1 MFTATT
7 PPSPPRKRGRPRLT
21 GLEQN
26 RGPGKPLTEERRAAV
41 EGTMNGEQLEL
52 LAAVQLWKRVNRRGY
67 PSAHRAAG
75 DPETARLPQSA
86 APRGHPGRRPGAGP
100 LPIVNPS
107 HTRPTTKRPPATHR
121 RPVFEN
127 Q

>member
-26 RGPGKPLTEERRAAV
+26 RGPGIPLSDERRAAV

-67 PSAHRAAG
+67 PSLTELLVILQLGYRKVLARAVILDGA
-75 DPETARLPQSA
+75 PEPELF
-86 APRGHPGRRPGAGP
+86 
-100 LPIVNPS
+100 
-107 HTRPTTKRPPATHR
+107 K
-121 RPVFEN
+121 F
-127 Q
+127 